1 MGEYV
6 PSAPVDDE
14 ARKRNGN
21 LPGQGGVFNYVN
33 LHVYHYAGNN
43 PVKYV
48 DPNGRE
54 LDDTIIDNAEVA
66 LQQTVP
72 AGQTFQL
79 KKLVNTNNLANIMV
93 QNRSALDKD
102 TNRFISR
109 LGFTNKKRAE
119 KLEALLNNVTVYA
132 GVNANIADNI
142 VSTLS
147 GGNQEFLDGLSI
159 GNNIYMRDTIGTVDP
174 DTADLLGHE
183 AVHSIQAAAVGK
195 TAFANYSVNMPYTD
209 ANKFELAAYKF
220 GGGITPSDFPSLA
233 GYKQILPSKGRWW

>member
-1 MGEYV
+1 MGEYI

-48 DPNGRE
+48 DPNGRN
-54 LDDTIIDNAEVA
+54 LDEKAIADAEA
-66 LQQTVP
+66 EIQKTAEQT
-72 AGQTFQL
+72 TSL
-79 KKLVNTNNLANIMV
+79 KSLVNTKNLANIMV

-109 LGFTNKKRAE
+109 LGFTNKIRAK

-132 GVNANIADNI
+132 GVDADLADNI
-142 VSTLS
+142 INTLS
-147 GGNQEFLDGLSI
+147 GGNQEFFDGLSI

-183 AVHSIQAAAVGK
+183 AVHSIQVVAVGK
-195 TAFANYSVNMPYTD
+195 TAFANYSANIPYTD

-220 GGGITPSDFPSLA
+220 GGGITPSDFPSLE
-233 GYKQILPSKGRWW
+233 GYKQILPSKGKWW